1 MKEDYAR
8 PGIRAKYFIQYIA
21 RFLFRENSAETP
33 PDGRLHRF
41 LRAAA
46 KLYPHGS
53 VRTECDSDSD
63 NSDY

>member
-33 PDGRLHRF
+33 PDGRLQGVSFKMIF
-41 LRAAA
+41 L
-46 KLYPHGS
+46 KWLQF
-53 VRTECDSDSD
+53 ELKK
-63 NSDY
+63 